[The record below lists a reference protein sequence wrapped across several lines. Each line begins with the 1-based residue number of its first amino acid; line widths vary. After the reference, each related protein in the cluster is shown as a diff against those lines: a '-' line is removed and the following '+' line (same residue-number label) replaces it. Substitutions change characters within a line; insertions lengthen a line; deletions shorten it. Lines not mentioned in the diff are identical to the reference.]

1 MVVPPTRDANRE
13 ALESIRDDP
22 KSLRSD
28 RISAVRELRQLDAA
42 QAEQQT
48 DEEAL
53 WTARKEA
60 LLTLPPHDRL
70 DWLLGQVREEEEGG
84 VPGDQEDEEEGG
96 WIAPPPA
103 GGEASPRRD
112 DGTPGAVLGT
122 QRHKSAP
129 PE

>member
-1 MVVPPTRDANRE
+1 MPPPRDANRE
-13 ALESIRDDP
+13 ALERIRDDSG
-22 KSLRSD
+22 SLRSD
-28 RISAVRELRQLDAA
+28 KIAAVRELRQLDAA

-84 VPGDQEDEEEGG
+84 GTAPHEEEEEGG

-112 DGTPGAVLGT
+112 DGTPV
-122 QRHKSAP
+122 
-129 PE
+129 